1 METFLQDLRHGIRL
15 LARAPGFTLVT
26 LIALAAG
33 IGANATVVSV
43 ANALLLRPL
52 PVEDPSRVVR
62 LFAGRHSNAPLPDI
76 FEYARATRTLEGLVP
91 YSAGAASLRRV
102 DPTENA
108 ANSGNTGSA
117 PEPFFAE
124 FVGGDYFDLLGVRA
138 ALGRTFLP
146 TEARTPG
153 SSPVVVL
160 THRGWQ
166 RKFGGDAGAIGRQAI
181 INGHAFTIVGVMPPE
196 FTGLMSVIVP
206 DAFIPLMM
214 DPVLYPGSTRL
225 TSRSSS
231 AQMIG
236 RMKPGVT
243 VAQVQAEMTTIHQ
256 AWHRD
261 RSGASSATGATGA
274 TGAAGAAGAT
284 GAAGA
289 AADASDLRPLTV
301 YAARTLPPE
310 FTGTIGVFIGLLAAL
325 SAMVL
330 LIACLNVTN
339 LLLSRSTAR
348 VSELGIRLAMG
359 ASRGRVVRQ
368 LLTESALL
376 ACGGGAIGVAVAYG
390 LTTMINRL
398 TLPAPVPIVFNVTP
412 DWRVLVATF
421 AVSMTCA
428 LVFGLAPALMAS
440 RGAVVAAL
448 RRDTTRGSGH
458 GRSRLRA
465 LFLVSQVS
473 LSLVLLVVAALLVQS
488 VMRAGSL
495 DIGFRQ
501 DQVLS
506 LTVDLSVRGYTAE
519 RGRPFYQALED
530 RLKALPGVRA
540 VNVIDTVPLTLS
552 NSAGPMIREGLAP
565 PPPDRRDGL
574 VMVYHNSI
582 GPGHFDTLRIPLVAG
597 RDFTRRDT
605 EAAAPVVVINETLAR
620 AMWPGDHPAAAVG
633 KRLRRH
639 HGNPRPGEA
648 PPPLMEVVGVARNSK
663 YVTVGEEPRPFLFF
677 PFEQQP
683 YSNRASVLLRVDGNP
698 AAFASAARAAVRE
711 LDPELPLFDLM
722 PLSDQTSVSLLP
734 IQVAASFLGGLGL
747 LVLALAALGL
757 YGVLSFLVRLRTKE
771 IGIRMAL
778 GADRPRV
785 LRTVLSD
792 AVRWLAWGLGVGL
805 ALAAALTP
813 LVASMLYGVAPR
825 DWATFLAVSV
835 LLTTVG
841 IAASVIPALRASR
854 VDPLTAL
861 RAE

>member
-1 METFLQDLRHGIRL
+1 METLLQDVRHGVRL

-52 PVEDPSRVVR
+52 PVQEPSRVVR
-62 LFAGRHSNAPLPDI
+62 LFAGRHSAAPVPDI
-76 FEYARATRTLEGLVP
+76 FEYARATRTLDGLVP
-91 YSAGAASLRRV
+91 FNDAAVSLR
-102 DPTENA
+102 
-108 ANSGNTGSA
+108 TGASA

-124 FVGGDYFDLLGVRA
+124 FVGGDYFDVLGVRA

-166 RKFGGDAGAIGRQAI
+166 RKFGGEASAIGREAI

-196 FTGLMSVIVP
+196 FTGLMGPIVP

-214 DPVLYPGSTRL
+214 DPILYPGSQRL
-225 TSRSSS
+225 TSRSGGS

-256 AWHRD
+256 SRQRD
-261 RSGASSATGATGA
+261 R
-274 TGAAGAAGAT
+274 AAAEA
-284 GAAGA
+284 AAGA
-289 AADASDLRPLTV
+289 AAGAGGGAGAPASAGDAGDPGDLRPLTV
-301 YAARTLPPE
+301 YQARTLPPE
-310 FTGTIGVFIGLLAAL
+310 FTGTIALFVGLLAVL

-376 ACGGGAIGVAVAYG
+376 AIGGGVIGVAVAYG
-390 LTTMINRL
+390 LTGLINRV

-421 AVSMTCA
+421 AVSMICA

-440 RGAVVAAL
+440 RGALAAAL
-448 RRDTTRGSGH
+448 RRDSNRGSGH

-501 DQVLS
+501 DSVLS
-506 LTVDLSVRGYTAE
+506 LTVDLSVRGYKAE
-519 RGRPFYQALED
+519 QGRTFYRTLEE
-530 RLKALPGVRA
+530 RLAALPGVRA
-540 VNVIDTVPLTLS
+540 VNLIDIVPLTLS
-552 NSAGPMIREGLAP
+552 NSAGPMIREGQAP

-574 VMVYHNSI
+574 VMVYHNTI
-582 GPGHFDTLRIPLVAG
+582 GPGHFDTLRMPLLAG

-605 EAAAPVVVINETLAR
+605 DKTAPVVIINETLAR
-620 AMWPGDHPAAAVG
+620 AMWPGEHAAAAVG
-633 KRLRRH
+633 KRLQRYQR
-639 HGNPRPGEA
+639 NTPGDA
-648 PPPLMEVVGVARNSK
+648 PPPMMEVVGVVRNGK

-677 PFEQQP
+677 PFEQEA
-683 YSNRASVLLRVDGNP
+683 YSSRASVLMRVDGDP
-698 AAFASAARAAVRE
+698 AAFAATARAAVRGI
-711 LDPELPLFDLM
+711 DPDLPLFDLM

-734 IQVAASFLGGLGL
+734 IRLAASFLGTLGL

-778 GADRPRV
+778 GADRSRV

-792 AVRWLAWGLGVGL
+792 AVRWLSWGLAIGL

-813 LVASMLYGVAPR
+813 FVASMLYGVAPR
-825 DWATFLAVSV
+825 DWATFLAISV
-835 LLTTVG
+835 LLTAVG
-841 IAASVIPALRASR
+841 IAASVVPALRASR

>member
-1 METFLQDLRHGIRL
+1 METFLQDVRHGARL

-26 LIALAAG
+26 LIALAVG

-52 PVEDPSRVVR
+52 PVAEPERVVR
-62 LFAGRHSNAPLPDI
+62 LFAGRHSAAPIPDI

-91 YSAGAASLRRV
+91 FNGAAVSLR
-102 DPTENA
+102 TG
-108 ANSGNTGSA
+108 ANA
-117 PEPFFAE
+117 PEPLFAL
-124 FVGGDYFDLLGVRA
+124 FVGGDFFDLLGVRA

-146 TEARTPG
+146 TEARAVG

-166 RKFGGDAGAIGRQAI
+166 RKFGGEASAIGREVI
-181 INGHAFTIVGVMPPE
+181 INGHAFTIVGVAPPE
-196 FTGLMSVIVP
+196 FTGLMGPIVP
-206 DAFIPLMM
+206 DVFIPMMM
-214 DPVLYPGSTRL
+214 DPVLYPGTDRL
-225 TSRSSS
+225 TDRSAS

-243 VAQVQAEMTTIHQ
+243 VEQVQAEMTTIHQ
-256 AWHRD
+256 SRQRD
-261 RSGASSATGATGA
+261 R
-274 TGAAGAAGAT
+274 AAAEA
-284 GAAGA
+284 AAGA
-289 AADASDLRPLTV
+289 AAAGAVGTGTEASELRPLTV
-301 YAARTLPPE
+301 YQARTLPPE
-310 FTGTIGVFIGLLAAL
+310 FLMSLGLFVGVLAVL

-359 ASRGRVVRQ
+359 ASRGRVIRQ

-376 ACGGGAIGVAVAYG
+376 AIGGGAIGVAMAYG
-390 LTTMINRL
+390 LTGLINRMA
-398 TLPAPVPIVFNVTP
+398 LPTPVPIVFNVTP
-412 DWRVLVATF
+412 DWRVLIITF
-421 AVSMTCA
+421 GVSMFCA
-428 LVFGLAPALMAS
+428 LLFGLVPALMAS
-440 RGAVVAAL
+440 RGALAAAL

-473 LSLVLLVVAALLVQS
+473 LSLLLLVVAALLVQS
-488 VMRAGSL
+488 VMHAGAL
-495 DIGFRQ
+495 DLGFRQ
-501 DQVLS
+501 DHVLS
-506 LTVDLSVRGYTAE
+506 LTVDLSVRGHKEAQGRAFYRRLEE
-519 RGRPFYQALED
+519 RLAS
-530 RLKALPGVRA
+530 LPGVRA

-552 NSAGPMIREGLAP
+552 NSAGPMLREGLPQP
-565 PPPDRRDGL
+565 PPGRRDGL
-574 VMVYHNSI
+574 VMVYHNNI
-582 GPGHFDTLRIPLVAG
+582 GPGHFDTLRMPLLAG
-597 RDFTRRDT
+597 RDFDRRDT
-605 EAAAPVVVINETLAR
+605 AKTSPVVIINETLAR
-620 AMWPGDHPAAAVG
+620 AMWPGEPAAAVIG

-648 PPPLMEVVGVARNSK
+648 PPAMMEVVGVVRDSK

-677 PFEQQP
+677 PFEQQG
-683 YSNRASVLLRVDGNP
+683 YSGHASVLMRVDGDP
-698 AAFASAARAAVRE
+698 AAFAAIVRAAVRE
-711 LDPELPLFDLM
+711 LDPDLPLFDLM

-734 IQVAASFLGGLGL
+734 IRLAASFIGTLGL

-778 GADRPRV
+778 GADRQRV
-785 LRTVLSD
+785 VRTVLSD
-792 AVRWLAWGLGVGL
+792 AVRWLSWGLAVGL
-805 ALAAALTP
+805 GLAFVLTP
-813 LVASMLYGVAPR
+813 YVARILFIAPR
-825 DWATFLAVSV
+825 EWGTFLAVSA

-841 IAASVIPALRASR
+841 ITASIIPALRASR

>member
-1 METFLQDLRHGIRL
+1 METFLQDVRHGVRL
-15 LARAPGFTLVT
+15 LARAPGFTLIT

-52 PVEDPSRVVR
+52 PVEEPSRVVR
-62 LFAGRHSNAPLPDI
+62 LFSGRHSNTPFPDM

-91 YSAGAASLRRV
+91 FRPASVSLR
-102 DPTENA
+102 
-108 ANSGNTGSA
+108 TGTSA

-153 SSPVVVL
+153 SSPVMVL

-166 RKFGGDAGAIGRQAI
+166 RKFGGDAAAIGREAF
-181 INGHAFTIVGVMPPE
+181 INGQAFTIVGVMPPE
-196 FTGLMSVIVP
+196 FTGMMSPITP
-206 DAFIPLMM
+206 DVFIPLMM
-214 DPVLYPGSTRL
+214 DSVVYPGSTRL
-225 TSRSSS
+225 TTRSSS
-231 AQMIG
+231 GQMFG

-243 VAQVQAEMTTIHQ
+243 VEQVQAEMTTIHQ
-256 AWHRD
+256 SRQRERA
-261 RSGASSATGATGA
+261 
-274 TGAAGAAGAT
+274 
-284 GAAGA
+284 AAGA
-289 AADASDLRPLTV
+289 AAGEPGAPGTAAEASDLRPLTV
-301 YAARTLPPE
+301 YPARTLPPE
-310 FTGTIGVFIGLLAAL
+310 FSGTIAVFVGLLAAL

-339 LLLSRSTAR
+339 LLLARSTAR

-359 ASRGRVVRQ
+359 ASRARVIRQ

-376 ACGGGAIGVAVAYG
+376 AIGGGAIGAVVAYG
-390 LTTMINRL
+390 LTALINRL
-398 TLPAPVPIVFNVTP
+398 TLPTPVPIIFSVTP
-412 DWRVLVATF
+412 DWRVLIATF
-421 AVSMTCA
+421 AVSMICA
-428 LVFGLAPALMAS
+428 LGFGLAPALMAS

-465 LFLVSQVS
+465 LFLISQVS

-488 VMRAGSL
+488 VMRAGTL
-495 DIGFRQ
+495 DVGFRQ
-501 DQVLS
+501 DDVLS
-506 LTVDLSVRGYTAE
+506 LTVDLSVRSYTPE
-519 RGRPFYQALED
+519 RGRAFYRTLED
-530 RLKALPGVRA
+530 RLAALPGVRA

-552 NSAGPMIREGLAP
+552 NSAGPMIREGLTP

-574 VMVYHNSI
+574 VMVSHNTI
-582 GPGHFDTLRIPLVAG
+582 GPGHFDTLRIPFAAG

-605 EAAAPVVVINETLAR
+605 DATARVVIINETLAR
-620 AMWPGDHPAAAVG
+620 QMWPGEHPAAAVG

-639 HGNPRPGEA
+639 HGNPQPGDA
-648 PPPLMEVVGVARNSK
+648 PPPMLEVIGVVRNSK

-677 PFEQQP
+677 PFEQEA
-683 YSNRASVLLRVDGNP
+683 YSSRMSVLLRVDGDP
-698 AAFASAARAAVRE
+698 AAFAATARAAVRG
-711 LDPELPLFDLM
+711 LDPDLPLFDLT
-722 PLSDQTSVSLLP
+722 PLTDQTSISLLP
-734 IQVAASFLGGLGL
+734 IRVAASFLMGLGL

-757 YGVLSFLVRLRTKE
+757 YGVLSFLVHLRTKE

-778 GADRPRV
+778 GADGPRV

-792 AVRWLAWGLGVGL
+792 AVRWLAWGLATGL
-805 ALAAALTP
+805 ALALVLTP
-813 LVASMLYGVAPR
+813 FVASMLYGVAPR
-825 DWATFLAVSV
+825 DWATFLAVSA
-835 LLTTVG
+835 LLTAVG
-841 IAASVIPALRASR
+841 LAASAVPALRASR